1 MERCKVIAKKEQI
14 KMIELIM
21 HALCVRELT
30 EEGREHLKRMKRE
43 LQYEILLM
51 KSKRDGEE
59 ALVKGAARSRFS

>member
-1 MERCKVIAKKEQI
+1 
-14 KMIELIM
+14 MIELIM